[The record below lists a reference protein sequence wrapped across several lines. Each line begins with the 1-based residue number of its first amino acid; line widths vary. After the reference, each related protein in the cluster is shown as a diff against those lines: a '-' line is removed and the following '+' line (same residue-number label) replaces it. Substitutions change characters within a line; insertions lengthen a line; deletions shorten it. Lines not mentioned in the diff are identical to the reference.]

1 MTWNKFIKRTYP
13 ARSGLI
19 PFIGVKGVNAL
30 KISSREVEYVA
41 HLARLEITDSEKE
54 KFTAQLN
61 DILLYIDKLNELD
74 TKGVE
79 PMSHAIAVT
88 NAFREDKI
96 LDSIGTENSLAN
108 APDARGEFFRVP
120 KVIDWRRRNSSLQN
134 IVGTAPRA
142 VQNAAWSEITP
153 YNGN

>member
-1 MTWNKFIKRTYP
+1 M
-13 ARSGLI
+13 
-19 PFIGVKGVNAL
+19 

-41 HLARLEITDSEKE
+41 NLARLEVTDKEKE

-96 LDSIGTENSLAN
+96 LDSIGTENSLSN
-108 APDARGEFFRVP
+108 APDVRGEFFRVP
-120 KVIDWRRRNSSLQN
+120 KVID
-134 IVGTAPRA
+134 
-142 VQNAAWSEITP
+142 
-153 YNGN
+153 